1 MAKILKDIS
10 LFQVIVL
17 VLLGAC
23 IAATSF
29 LTYEYISF
37 KKTNEQL
44 RNDIITIVQSYNNL
58 IMTLQDQKVLPAPT
72 QQQPQ

>member
-1 MAKILKDIS
+1 MSKFTKDIS
-10 LFQVIVL
+10 LFQVVVL

-23 IAATSF
+23 IAVSSF
-29 LTYEYISF
+29 LTYEYITF

-58 IMTLQDQKVLPAPT
+58 IMTLQDQKVLPSQNTEAK
-72 QQQPQ
+72 